1 MIRDSKRSLRPDEL
15 ARISRL
21 EVRAREIVEGFLSG
35 MHRSPYSGQS
45 VEFLQHREYV
55 AGDEA
60 RHIDWKV
67 WSKTDRYYV
76 KLFEEET
83 NLRTIL
89 LLDGSE
95 SMQFGSGAMTKFDYG
110 CTIAASLAYLLI
122 KQQDSVGLTTFDQ
135 QIRNVVPLRSKRNH
149 LHTVLEALTAEEPQ
163 KKTSV
168 FEVLRH
174 VAEERTQRGM
184 VVLISDLFVDRADL
198 VKGLKLLRHRGHDVL
213 VFHTLDDQ
221 ELDFHYSGTTRF
233 DGLEATGD
241 LTCDPRSLREGYL
254 KAMQTYLDEIR
265 RDCARNRIDYQVA
278 RTSENLDAVL
288 ATFLNRR
295 LGMKNAAR

>member
-1 MIRDSKRSLRPDEL
+1 MTPDSKRSLRPEEL

-21 EVRAREIVEGFLSG
+21 EVRAREVVEGFLSG
-35 MHRSPYSGQS
+35 MHRSPYFGQS

-55 AGDEA
+55 VGDEA

-83 NLRTIL
+83 NLRTIML
-89 LLDGSE
+89 VDSSE

-110 CTIAASLAYLLI
+110 CTIAAALTYLLL
-122 KQQDSVGLTTFDQ
+122 KQQDSVGLVTFDDAV
-135 QIRNVVPLRSKRNH
+135 RNIIPPRSKRNH
-149 LHTVLEALTAEEPQ
+149 LHAVLGALSAEQPQ
-163 KKTSV
+163 KKTDV
-168 FEVLRH
+168 FDVLRR
-174 VAEERTQRGM
+174 VADDHSKRGM
-184 VVLISDLFVDRADL
+184 VVLVSDLLVDRAGL

-221 ELDFHYSGTTRF
+221 ELDFDYAGTTRF
-233 DGLEATGD
+233 DGLEAAGE

-254 KAMQTYLDEIR
+254 KAMQVYLDDVR
-265 RDCARNRIDYQVA
+265 RECARNRIDYQVV

-288 ATFLNRR
+288 ARFLARR
-295 LGMKNAAR
+295 LGMKHAVS